1 MVKHM
6 AIIVTK
12 NTELAEDVQILNRA
26 LQMKNEDT

>member
-1 MVKHM
+1 M
-6 AIIVTK
+6 AVLLSK